1 MGAEELGL
9 HKDSVKSAPDVYLLD
24 TSTLLWLI
32 MEPHRLSEAAKA
44 IWQNPKKL
52 VAVSATWWDRRVV
65 PYIDLETIPVR
76 EEHVSELLR
85 LPDIHKDPFDRMLIA
100 QARTEDMWLVTSD
113 DHIREYQVRIVW

>member
-1 MGAEELGL
+1 
-9 HKDSVKSAPDVYLLD
+9 
-24 TSTLLWLI
+24 
-32 MEPHRLSEAAKA
+32 MEPRRLSEAAQA

-52 VAVSATWWDRRVV
+52 VAVSVVSYWEVAIKAKKKIFQIDDVAKWWDHRVL
-65 PYIDLETIPVR
+65 PYIDLETVPVR

-113 DHIREYQVRIVW
+113 IHIREYQVRTVW